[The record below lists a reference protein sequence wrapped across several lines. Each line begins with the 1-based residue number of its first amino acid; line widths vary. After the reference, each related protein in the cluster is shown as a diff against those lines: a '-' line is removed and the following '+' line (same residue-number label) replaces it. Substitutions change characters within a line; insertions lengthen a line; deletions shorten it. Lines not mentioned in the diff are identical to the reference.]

1 MGQHNCSSKVV
12 APPGLRRRAAG
23 RRDAPAHGLPP
34 APAKPAPGAPAR
46 PAVPRYLSHRAALA
60 RAGGYGDPGRAWT
73 VRIRAALVAGCR
85 IARRTASARAVHWP
99 DRAPS
104 LARQHAAPPPPSPS
118 SRADSRAPAAPPPP
132 PSSSGAAR
140 WPARWNSGRRGVDR
154 ATGWRSCHTAC
165 RRRPRGASARGARRF
180 GRCAAGLDAV
190 RPAACSRPSVNDK
203 ISGCFRP
210 ARRRHPFL
218 RRRPVPQHGLSHGLD
233 RGPLGAQRP
242 CLRTLCLGTSALVIV
257 RAAVGY
263 CNPSPYIGLASL
275 LYHVPRVDKVHARRR
290 PRHGRSCRDFV
301 ASYEAVDVPSAPHQF
316 SLHSR
321 ASGKR
326 PPLYTC
332 RTAAAGRASGRRPLA
347 LPARPHPASAFASL
361 ACRYSGSLA
370 AAPPPPSSS
379 STPSGCRSHARRQP
393 PRRPAALPECHGHR
407 RTCLTWR
414 RARARC
420 QAMR

>member
-1 MGQHNCSSKVV
+1 MPLHM
-12 APPGLRRRAAG
+12 ARPPLPQSLRRG
-23 RRDAPAHGLPP
+23 RPRGPRHRVTCPTAQLLP
-34 APAKPAPGAPAR
+34 APAATGIPAARGPCGFGRPLLRVVGSPAAQR
-46 PAVPRYLSHRAALA
+46 PPEPST
-60 RAGGYGDPGRAWT
+60 G
-73 VRIRAALVAGCR
+73 R
-85 IARRTASARAVHWP
+85 IA
-99 DRAPS
+99 
-104 LARQHAAPPPPSPS
+104 PPPSPVS
-118 SRADSRAPAAPPPP
+118 MPHRPLPARPPGPIRAPLPHRPLP

-210 ARRRHPFL
+210 ARRRHRLARRRHPFL

-370 AAPPPPSSS
+370 AAPPPPSSP